1 MRAVV
6 VIPTYN
12 ERDNVMPLLDLIWK
26 HAAELHVLIV
36 DDHSPDGT
44 GEVAQRASERWP
56 DRVFT
61 LHRASKSGLG
71 AAYRH
76 GFRHVL
82 SLGYDAIL
90 QMDADLSH
98 DPAEL
103 PGLLDALKNA
113 DLVLGSR
120 YLGGIRVINWDF
132 KRLLLSKAA
141 TRFTQIVTGV
151 PLTDLT
157 GGFKAWRREALEA
170 IDLDAIPARGYLFQI
185 ETTFQ
190 AYQKGFRVAE
200 LPIVFHERRL
210 GQSKIDY
217 RIILEA
223 AIGVLRLGLTARIRP
238 AARNH
243 SGSKS

>member
-6 VIPTYN
+6 VTPTYN
-12 ERDNVMPLLDLIWK
+12 ERDNVMPLLDLIGK

-44 GEVAQRASERWP
+44 GQVAQRASERWQG
-56 DRVFT
+56 RVFT

-71 AAYRH
+71 AAYRD
-76 GFRHVL
+76 GFRYVL
-82 SLGYDAIL
+82 SLGYDTIL

-98 DPAEL
+98 DPAAL
-103 PGLLDALKNA
+103 PGLLEALKNA

-141 TRFTQIVTGV
+141 VG
-151 PLTDLT
+151 
-157 GGFKAWRREALEA
+157 
-170 IDLDAIPARGYLFQI
+170 
-185 ETTFQ
+185 
-190 AYQKGFRVAE
+190 

-223 AIGVLRLGLTARIRP
+223 AIGVLRLGLITRTRR
-238 AARNH
+238 AARNR
-243 SGSKS
+243 